1 MSEISRR
8 KLLATTG
15 AGAASAAGVVA
26 LGVSAADAAVPRKDR
41 ARDSVVAYV
50 ADHRRGE
57 VRLFV
62 GEEEILVHD
71 KDLATRILNAAGGN

>member
-15 AGAASAAGVVA
+15 AGAASAGAVA
-26 LGVSAADAAVPRKDR
+26 LGASAANAAVPRKNR

-62 GEEEILVHD
+62 GEDEILVHD